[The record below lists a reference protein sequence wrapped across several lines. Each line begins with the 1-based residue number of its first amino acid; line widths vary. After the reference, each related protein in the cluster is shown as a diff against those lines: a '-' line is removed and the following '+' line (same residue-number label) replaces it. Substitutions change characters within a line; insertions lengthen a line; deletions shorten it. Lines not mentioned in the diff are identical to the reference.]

1 MHISSPQQ
9 VIEVFHLLFLQHLGK
24 AVDRN
29 LYVLKGGCNL
39 RFFMKS
45 IRYSEDIDFDVKT
58 TAPATLQKN
67 VNKVLDSTALQK
79 TLQTRD
85 ISIAHY
91 SFLKQTQTTQRW
103 KIMLQLREE
112 ALMLPTKIE
121 FSRRDTL
128 DEFAFNPIDSE
139 LLAEHFLFPISL
151 NHYTV
156 TSAIIQ
162 KIKALAYRSA
172 VQCRDVFDLYFLFQ
186 KGESV
191 QPLSGISAIDLQRAE
206 ANSQLLSYKE
216 YKSQVVAFLVPEYQ
230 KEYESS
236 DTWEDMKQKMCQLLS
251 ELVP

>member
-1 MHISSPQQ
+1 MRISSPEQA
-9 VIEVFHLLFLQHLGK
+9 IEVFHLLFLQHFGK

-45 IRYSEDIDFDVKT
+45 IRHSEDIDFDVKT
-58 TAPATLQKN
+58 IAPATLQKN
-67 VNKVLDSTALQK
+67 VNKVLNSTALQK

-85 ISIAHY
+85 IPIAHY

-103 KIMLQLREE
+103 KVMLRLREQ

-128 DEFAFNPIDSE
+128 DEFVFNPIDSE

-151 NHYTV
+151 NHYTAP
-156 TSAIIQ
+156 SAIIQ

-186 KGESV
+186 KVVDLQS
-191 QPLSGISAIDLQRAE
+191 LSGISAIDFQRAQ

-236 DTWEDMKQKMCQLLS
+236 NTWEEMKQKVCQVLS
-251 ELVP
+251 EYIL